1 MKKLVLTIAIVL
13 GLAVASYAQ
22 GGLFRR
28 GGDAGNAPDAGY
40 SFTNTGRGGD
50 GMGNPMLPNHNVDE
64 LGNDQPAPLGSGVV
78 VLMGLGAAYLVGKRR
93 KE

>member
-28 GGDAGNAPDAGY
+28 GDDAGNAPDAGY
-40 SFTNTGRGGD
+40 SFTNTGKGGD
-50 GMGNPMLPNHNVDE
+50 GIGNPMLPNHNTDE
-64 LGNDQPAPLGSGVV
+64 LGNDQPAPLGSGIA